1 MAYTMNDYPDS
12 LKNLERLERRKA
24 IDIINAMLEDGYDE
38 NRAIPIGTEQA
49 QEWYKN
55 ASDDDLKKLENKDL
69 QKHDDDDDSRGP
81 ELIDNDVEVYF
92 EEDEWKVKT
101 VGAKQASATYD
112 KKTDAEKR
120 AKEIADNR
128 GTNVKVH
135 NKND

>member
-1 MAYTMNDYPDS
+1 MNDYPDS

-49 QEWYKN
+49 QDWYKS

-81 ELIDNDVEVYF
+81 ELIDNDVEVCY

-112 KKTDAEKR
+112 KKQDAEKR

-128 GTNVKVH
+128 GTDVKVH

>member
-49 QEWYKN
+49 QDWYKS
-55 ASDDDLKKLENKDL
+55 ASEDDLKKLENKDL

-81 ELIDNDVEVYF
+81 ELIDNDVEVYY

-112 KKTDAEKR
+112 KKQDAEKR

-128 GTNVKVH
+128 GTDVKVH

>member
-1 MAYTMNDYPDS
+1 MNDYPDS

-49 QEWYKN
+49 QDWYKS

-81 ELIDNDVEVYF
+81 ELIDNDVEVYY

-101 VGAKQASATYD
+101 VGAKQASATDD
-112 KKTDAEKR
+112 KKR

-128 GTNVKVH
+128 GTDVKVH

>member
-1 MAYTMNDYPDS
+1 LAYTMNDYPDS

-49 QEWYKN
+49 QDWYKS

-81 ELIDNDVEVYF
+81 ELIDNDVEVYY

-112 KKTDAEKR
+112 KKQDAEKR

-128 GTNVKVH
+128 GTDVKVH

>member
-55 ASDDDLKKLENKDL
+55 ASDEDLKKLENKSL

-92 EEDEWKVKT
+92 EDDEWKVKT
-101 VGAKQASATYD
+101 VGAKQASATFD
-112 KKTDAEKR
+112 KKKDAEKR

-128 GTNVKVH
+128 GTDVKVH
-135 NKND
+135 NKNE

>member
-55 ASDDDLKKLENKDL
+55 ASEDDLKKLENKDL

-101 VGAKQASATYD
+101 VGAKKASVTFD
-112 KKTDAEKR
+112 KKKDAEKR

-128 GTNVKVH
+128 GTKVKVH

>member
-49 QEWYKN
+49 QDWYKS

-81 ELIDNDVEVYF
+81 ELIDNDVEVYY

-112 KKTDAEKR
+112 KKQDAEKR

-128 GTNVKVH
+128 GTDVKVH

>member
-24 IDIINAMLEDGYDE
+24 IDIINAMLEDGYYE

-49 QEWYKN
+49 QDWYKS

-81 ELIDNDVEVYF
+81 ELIDNDVEVYY

-112 KKTDAEKR
+112 KKQDAEKR

-128 GTNVKVH
+128 GTDVKVH